1 MKWKKSFTFG
11 HKILVVYNGSHVF
24 IQGRL
29 GRVERLTVANYV
41 AIAKYSVEIVCQSD
55 AVARLYLQYLMFAIA
70 VESCPLDGRSTL
82 FRLGPVEGCR
92 FAPVSHF

>member
-1 MKWKKSFTFG
+1 MKWKKSLTFR
-11 HKILVVYNGSHVF
+11 HEILIVYNGSHVF

-41 AIAKYSVEIVCQSD
+41 AIAKYGVEIVCQSD
-55 AVARLYLQYLMFAIA
+55 AVARLHLQYLMFAIA
-70 VESCPLDGRSTL
+70 VEGCPLDGRFTL
-82 FRLGPVEGCR
+82 FGLGPVEGCR